1 MLCQLEIERSAVN
14 GAQALDRSIDRFHF
28 EILLRDK
35 FPFQP
40 PLITTRTKVL
50 NHYVNDNI

>member
-1 MLCQLEIERSAVN
+1 MICQLEIERSAVN

-50 NHYVNDNI
+50 NHLCE